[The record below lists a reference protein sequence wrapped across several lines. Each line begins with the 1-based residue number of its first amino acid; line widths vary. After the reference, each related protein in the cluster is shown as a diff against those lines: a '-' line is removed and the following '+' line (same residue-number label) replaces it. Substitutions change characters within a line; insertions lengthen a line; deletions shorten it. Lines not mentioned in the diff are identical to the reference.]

1 MSWAVQLPKR
11 AGSTLENSILNSLTS
26 LHSLLL
32 CAIAM
37 SPSPRK
43 ASTLAD
49 LWGLI
54 APIFRRHALRV
65 ALGLVTLIAVDVL
78 QLVIPKFVQKA
89 IDALAAGTATGP
101 FLERIA
107 WALVVIAVS
116 MAVLRFVWRSML
128 IGFSRILERT
138 LRNQLFAHLV
148 RMDQPFFERRTTG
161 DLMAHA
167 SNDLPVI
174 QMAFGMGVVAV
185 VDILVLSL
193 TALGFMIT
201 INLKLTLIVLL
212 PMPLLVFC
220 TRKLSAM
227 LHRRVNV
234 VQEQFAGLT
243 EFARATLVAIRLI
256 KTYTLERFQS
266 QGFERLGLDYVA
278 GNLAVAKV
286 QGLLAPAST
295 LVGSMG
301 LLLLL
306 YFGGCFVIEGQV
318 SIGAFVAFIS
328 YLSTLLWPMMAVGWV
343 ANLAQRGLTSLRRLH
358 RILSEQP
365 SVETGPCQALPPS
378 RSLVCSLRCLDFSYP
393 DASTPTL
400 RNLNLELGPG
410 LTGLTGRT
418 GSGKSTLCK
427 VLLRLYP
434 LPSGMLFFQDKD
446 ATGLTQDSIR
456 SQIAWVGQESFLF
469 AGSIADNIALGKP
482 EASLAEIRAAARQAA
497 IDEEIMG
504 FQGGYGATIG
514 ERGIKLSGGQK
525 QRLTLARALLC
536 QRPML
541 IIDDG
546 LSAVDVATE
555 REILDN
561 LQAQE
566 CTVLLISHRINVLC
580 RCQRIVIL
588 EEGAISACG
597 THDALIHHPFYKT
610 MLEKQKFHA

>member
-1 MSWAVQLPKR
+1 MP
-11 AGSTLENSILNSLTS
+11 
-26 LHSLLL
+26 
-32 CAIAM
+32 
-37 SPSPRK
+37 PSSRK
-43 ASTLAD
+43 ATTLAD

-78 QLVIPKFVQKA
+78 QLIIPTFVQKA

-107 WALVVIAVS
+107 WAVVIIAVS

-193 TALGFMIT
+193 TALGFMVT
-201 INLKLTLIVLL
+201 IDLKLTLIVLL
-212 PMPLLVFC
+212 PMPVLVVC
-220 TRKLSAM
+220 TRKLAAM

-234 VQEQFAGLT
+234 VQEQFSGMT
-243 EFARATLVAIRLI
+243 EFARATLSAIRLI
-256 KTYTLERFQS
+256 KACTLERFQS
-266 QGFERLGLDYVA
+266 RHFERLGLDYVA
-278 GNLAVAKV
+278 GNLAVARV

-295 LVGSMG
+295 LVGSAG

-306 YFGGCFVIEGQV
+306 YFGGCFVIEGRV

-328 YLSTLLWPMMAVGWV
+328 YLSTLIWPMMAVGWV

-358 RILSEQP
+358 RILAEQP
-365 SVETGPCQALPPS
+365 CVETGPCRVLPPS
-378 RSLVCSLRCLDFSYP
+378 RKLVCSLRSLDFSYP
-393 DASTPTL
+393 GSSEPAL
-400 RNLNLELGPG
+400 RDFNLELGPG

-418 GSGKSTLCK
+418 GAGKSTLCK
-427 VLLRLYP
+427 LILRLYP
-434 LPSGMLFFQDKD
+434 LPPGMLFFQGEE
-446 ATGLTQDSIR
+446 ATGLTQASIR
-456 SQIAWVGQESFLF
+456 NQIAWAGQESFLF

-482 EASLAEIRAAARQAA
+482 EASLAEIRAAARLAA
-497 IDEEIMG
+497 IDEEIMA

-525 QRLTLARALLC
+525 QRLALARALLC

-541 IIDDG
+541 LIDDG

-555 REILDN
+555 QAILDN
-561 LQAQE
+561 LQAQD

-580 RCQRIVIL
+580 RCQRVVIL

-597 THDALIHHPFYKT
+597 THEALLSHPFYKT
-610 MLEKQKFHA
+610 MLEKQKRHA

>member
-1 MSWAVQLPKR
+1 MP
-11 AGSTLENSILNSLTS
+11 
-26 LHSLLL
+26 
-32 CAIAM
+32 
-37 SPSPRK
+37 PSSRK
-43 ASTLAD
+43 ATTLAD

-78 QLVIPKFVQKA
+78 QLIIPKFVQKA
-89 IDALAAGTATGP
+89 IDALAAGTATP
-101 FLERIA
+101 HFLSRIA
-107 WALVVIAVS
+107 LALVLIAAS
-116 MAVLRFVWRSML
+116 MAALRFVWRTML

-193 TALGFMIT
+193 TALGFMVT
-201 INLKLTLIVLL
+201 IDLKLTLIVLL
-212 PMPLLVFC
+212 PMPVLVVC
-220 TRKLSAM
+220 TRKLAAM

-234 VQEQFAGLT
+234 VQEQFSGMT
-243 EFARATLVAIRLI
+243 EFARATLSAIRLI
-256 KTYTLERFQS
+256 KACTLERFQS
-266 QGFERLGLDYVA
+266 RHFERLGLDYVA
-278 GNLAVAKV
+278 GNLAVARV

-295 LVGSMG
+295 LVGSAG

-306 YFGGCFVIEGQV
+306 YFGGCFVIEGRV

-328 YLSTLLWPMMAVGWV
+328 YLSTLIWPMMAVGWV

-358 RILSEQP
+358 RILAEQP
-365 SVETGPCQALPPS
+365 CVETGPCRVLPPS
-378 RSLVCSLRCLDFSYP
+378 RKLVCSLRSLDFSYP
-393 DASTPTL
+393 GSSEPAL
-400 RNLNLELGPG
+400 RDFNLELGPG

-418 GSGKSTLCK
+418 GAGKSTLCK
-427 VLLRLYP
+427 LILRLYP
-434 LPSGMLFFQDKD
+434 LPPGMLFFQGEE
-446 ATGLTQDSIR
+446 ATGLTQASIR
-456 SQIAWVGQESFLF
+456 NQIAWAGQESFLF

-482 EASLAEIRAAARQAA
+482 EASLAEIRAAARLAA
-497 IDEEIMG
+497 IDEEIMA

-525 QRLTLARALLC
+525 QRLALARALLC

-541 IIDDG
+541 LIDDG

-555 REILDN
+555 QAILDN
-561 LQAQE
+561 LQAQD

-580 RCQRIVIL
+580 RCQRVVIL

-597 THDALIHHPFYKT
+597 THEALLSHPFYKT
-610 MLEKQKFHA
+610 MLEKQKRHA